1 MVNEQEREAVAR
13 ELYGTDL
20 TDQWGELTQ
29 NERNQYYAAAGP
41 AIALRDAA
49 VAEALQDATAKIA
62 RLREEMGRTADAAQW
77 ALDLEFER
85 HAESKAEIATLR
97 AKIAAVQDVVNS
109 TTIRTRIDEAW
120 VEKLCR
126 ALDAMPATDMQDKAN
141 FAETQQ
147 IRYVRK

>member
-1 MVNEQEREAVAR
+1 MIAR
-13 ELYGTDL
+13 MTLKEIL
-20 TDQWGELTQ
+20 
-29 NERNQYYAAAGP
+29 AAAATLNLASVKISADGDELLISRNLL
-41 AIALRDAA
+41 ADMLRDTEKAQ
-49 VAEALQDATAKIA
+49 AEIA

-126 ALDAMPATDMQDKAN
+126 ALDAMPAIDVQDKAN
-141 FAETQQ
+141 FAETQT

>member
-1 MVNEQEREAVAR
+1 MSEPCKNCDRVECRVKVLGTSCPPPITDAR
-13 ELYGTDL
+13 VLEWHAQFL
-20 TDQWGELTQ
+20 
-29 NERNQYYAAAGP
+29 AA
-41 AIALRDAA
+41 IHDCRDHT
-49 VAEALQDATAKIA
+49 VDWRAEAL
-62 RLREEMGRTADAAQW
+62 R
-77 ALDLEFER
+77 
-85 HAESKAEIATLR
+85 LR

-126 ALDAMPATDMQDKAN
+126 ALDAMPATDMQDKAS

>member
-1 MVNEQEREAVAR
+1 MRKGPMLYLDVSGSTLEPLVVQTAEQ
-13 ELYGTDL
+13 
-20 TDQWGELTQ
+20 
-29 NERNQYYAAAGP
+29 
-41 AIALRDAA
+41 IFS
-49 VAEALQDATAKIA
+49 AK
-62 RLREEMGRTADAAQW
+62 D
-77 ALDLEFER
+77 
-85 HAESKAEIATLR
+85 AEIARLR